1 MEPLFRWVQVGV
13 FLLGSPFLVIGGKEA
28 FGTWAELTRDAR
40 AFGNVVENR
49 LVTDQRDGIE
59 EHAYVPVVE
68 FPDSRGHITRF
79 TDPNGSLP
87 PDYTIGERVEVAFD
101 PAEPSRA
108 RLISWKRLWLVPTM
122 LIGVGLLPSFVLA
135 IVLRRI
141 SRGAPR

>member
-1 MEPLFRWVQVGV
+1 MDSLFRWVQVGV

-28 FGTWAELTRDAR
+28 FNTWAELGRDVR

-49 LVTDQRDGIE
+49 LVADQRDGIE

-68 FPDSRGHITRF
+68 FPDLGGRITRF

-135 IVLRRI
+135 IVFRRI